1 MIPEK
6 EAKIFKTYFET
17 NYKLIDIVDSKKDKE
32 VFVFEKNEHVV
43 LVARIENTDANNKIN
58 VGINPLKDMVDLFL
72 SISKQYKNVSS
83 FDFII
88 NATIIEESRK
98 KFYAYLKE
106 KEIKTFILSG
116 VSKLDEKLRA
126 RDF

>member
-6 EAKIFKTYFET
+6 EAKLLKTYFET
-17 NYKLIDIVDSKKDKE
+17 NYKLIDIVDNKKDKE

-43 LVARIENTDANNKIN
+43 LVARIENTDANNKVN
-58 VGINPLKDMVDLFL
+58 VGINPLKDMVDSFI

-88 NATIIEESRK
+88 NSTIIEESRK

-106 KEIKTFILSG
+106 KDVKSVILCG

>member
-17 NYKLIDIVDSKKDKE
+17 NYKLIDIVDNKKDKE
-32 VFVFEKNEHVV
+32 IFVFEKNEHVI
-43 LVARIENTDANNKIN
+43 LVAKIENTDANNKIN

-88 NATIIEESRK
+88 NSTIIEESRK

-106 KEIKTFILSG
+106 KEIKTFILCG